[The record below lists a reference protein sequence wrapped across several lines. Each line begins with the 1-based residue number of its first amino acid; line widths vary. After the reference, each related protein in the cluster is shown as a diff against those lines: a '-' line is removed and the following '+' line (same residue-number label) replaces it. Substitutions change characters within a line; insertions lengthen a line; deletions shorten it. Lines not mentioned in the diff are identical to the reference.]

1 MGNKNQKLLDEAIER
16 EIMNLRNYRVNSEER
31 SDTINSL
38 TQLYKLRIEEEK
50 IEQELAISARDE
62 AMKQAELESKARDRL
77 FNIGLQIGLTGLS
90 LIAYNAWLNRGLKFQ
105 ETGTFTDPMTRNL
118 LSRIVPIKK

>member
-62 AMKQAELESKARDRL
+62 AMKQAELESRARDRL

>member
-1 MGNKNQKLLDEAIER
+1 MDNKNQKLLDEAIER
-16 EIMNLRNYRVNSEER
+16 EIMNLRNYSVNSEER

-62 AMKQAELESKARDRL
+62 AMKQAELESRARDRL

>member
-16 EIMNLRNYRVNSEER
+16 EIMNLRNYSVNSEER
-31 SDTINSL
+31 SDTINGL

-62 AMKQAELESKARDRL
+62 AMKQAELESRARDRL

-118 LSRIVPIKK
+118 LSRIIPIKK